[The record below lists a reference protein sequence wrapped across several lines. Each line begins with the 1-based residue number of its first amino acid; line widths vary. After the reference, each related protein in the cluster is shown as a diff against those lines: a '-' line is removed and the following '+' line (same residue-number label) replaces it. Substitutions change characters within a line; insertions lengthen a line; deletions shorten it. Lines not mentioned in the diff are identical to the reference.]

1 MKVHSLDVKAYFE
14 TLEVVFFP
22 MVKLSWLEYEY
33 SNSSFLF
40 TVGFCCLLYN
50 ITNMCKYESKFR
62 AMLYFFSWNCLAN
75 RKSSPR
81 KGYIEEH
88 NMPPSLTNVVLLC
101 CQRIVRYAQRF
112 KSNHFFIN
120 PVIITGK
127 QVPCIVLQ
135 YFKSSLYW

>member
-62 AMLYFFSWNCLAN
+62 AMLYFFFL
-75 RKSSPR
+75 K
-81 KGYIEEH
+81 
-88 NMPPSLTNVVLLC
+88 L
-101 CQRIVRYAQRF
+101 
-112 KSNHFFIN
+112 
-120 PVIITGK
+120 
-127 QVPCIVLQ
+127 PC
-135 YFKSSLYW
+135 K